1 MRIHLQR
8 VDLQRAF
15 QEVLKDAQPYMVDRV
30 VQITHD
36 PLPTV
41 QGDSQA
47 LYLALD
53 EYVAKALKF
62 TRGQEKARIHVTG
75 FNMRSKGKLFRLFGR
90 LHSSKYYE
98 GTGIGLVTVKR
109 VCERFG
115 GRVWGEGKVD
125 QGATFWFAW
134 PKQPSVVA

>member
-1 MRIHLQR
+1 M
-8 VDLQRAF
+8 
-15 QEVLKDAQPYMVDRV
+15 
-30 VQITHD
+30 
-36 PLPTV
+36 

-53 EYVAKALKF
+53 EYVANALKF
-62 TRGQEKARIHVTG
+62 TRGQEKARIHVTVREVEGEYHLGVEDNGTG